1 MKWPGLVLS
10 VVDVDFFLIF
20 FFKVHLDF
28 FSLDI

>member
-1 MKWPGLVLS
+1 MKWPGLLLS
-10 VVDVDFFLIF
+10 VVDVDFLF